1 MGPRKKKNLPQEE
14 RIIDFGHPE
23 TNPPFAD
30 NSVKTSK
37 YTLLSFLPYVSFV
50 LYCMLYEYVVDIDCG
65 VLLRCAEC
73 MNLYLLC
80 GCCG

>member
-37 YTLLSFLPYVSFV
+37 YTLLSFFAYVSF
-50 LYCMLYEYVVDIDCG
+50 YVVWLIF
-65 VLLRCAEC
+65 L
-73 MNLYLLC
+73 
-80 GCCG
+80 

>member
-1 MGPRKKKNLPQEE
+1 MGIKKRDKKTGERE

-37 YTLLSFLPYVSFV
+37 YTLLSFFPYVSIIYF
-50 LYCMLYEYVVDIDCG
+50 
-65 VLLRCAEC
+65 
-73 MNLYLLC
+73 
-80 GCCG
+80 

>member
-1 MGPRKKKNLPQEE
+1 MGLKKKDKKNAPGEE

-37 YTLLSFLPYVSFV
+37 YTLLSFFPYVS
-50 LYCMLYEYVVDIDCG
+50 
-65 VLLRCAEC
+65 
-73 MNLYLLC
+73 
-80 GCCG
+80 